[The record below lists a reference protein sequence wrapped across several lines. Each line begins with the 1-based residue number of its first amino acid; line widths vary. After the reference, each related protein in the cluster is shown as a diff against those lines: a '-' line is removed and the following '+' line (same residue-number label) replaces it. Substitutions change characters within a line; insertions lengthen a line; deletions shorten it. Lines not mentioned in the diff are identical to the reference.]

1 MGMYNTET
9 GKGQEFNGT
18 SISDSRRKYNLKNK
32 SKKKTK
38 VINMNDIT
46 RGSVYCNKLNKH
58 AKVNL

>member
-46 RGSVYCNKLNKH
+46 RGSVYCNILKKKAN
-58 AKVNL
+58 A

>member
-9 GKGQEFNGT
+9 GKGQEFVGK
-18 SISDSRRKYNLKNK
+18 SISDSRRKYNLKTK

-46 RGSVYCNKLNKH
+46 RGNILCTKLRKAS
-58 AKVNL
+58 AKVN

>member
-32 SKKKTK
+32 SKKKIK

-46 RGSVYCNKLNKH
+46 RGSVYCNILKKKAN
-58 AKVNL
+58 A